1 MKTINIADLQ
11 QDTVHYLELA
21 EEEDIIILKDGKPV
35 GLLRGL
41 TEEDD
46 LFDYQL
52 ETHPLFI
59 ERVRR
64 ARKAFRAGQSTRLED
79 VRDDLLQTEAPE

>member
-1 MKTINIADLQ
+1 MKTITVADLQ
-11 QDTVHYLELA
+11 YDTAHYIKLA

-41 TEEDD
+41 AEADD

-64 ARKAFRAGQSTRLED
+64 ARKEYLTGKSERLDAIRDELLSTPD
-79 VRDDLLQTEAPE
+79 PE